1 MYSLRRAVGFT
12 SRSPLCAIRLFAST
26 HFGYQTVDEA
36 EKQAKVDKVFTGVA
50 GKYDIMNDAMS
61 AGIHRI
67 WKNFFVY
74 RMFPTTNLSFLDVCG
89 GTGDIALRIAKY
101 SKNIENPSSP
111 TMPKITVCDI
121 NRQMIEVGKMKAN
134 KSSYHPLVNWV
145 QGNAE
150 NLPFK
155 DNQFDVYTVAFGI
168 RNCTHV
174 DKVLEE
180 AYRVLKPGGR
190 FFCLEF
196 SRVSNSMLRIIYDVY
211 SMQIIPLIGKVVA
224 NDWHSYRYLVESIRR
239 FPSQYEYAGMIE
251 DAGFRNVQFTNY
263 TFGVA
268 AVHMGLKPICD
279 DYNDF

>member
-1 MYSLRRAVGFT
+1 MNALRRFANSVAPSSLKL
-12 SRSPLCAIRLFAST
+12 SRVFAST
-26 HFGYQTVDEA
+26 HFGFQTVDET

-50 GKYDIMNDAMS
+50 TKYDLMNDAMS

-67 WKNFFVY
+67 WKNFFVH
-74 RMFPTTNLSFLDVCG
+74 RIMPTSNLSFLDVCG
-89 GTGDIALRIAKY
+89 GTGDIALRIAKF
-101 SKNIENPSSP
+101 SKNVVDASGN

-121 NRQMIEVGKMKAN
+121 NEAMMTVGMEKA
-134 KSSYHPLVNWV
+134 SQAGIAGINWV

-150 NLPFK
+150 SLPFE
-155 DNQFDVYTVAFGI
+155 DNNFDVYTAAFGI

-180 AYRVLKPGGR
+180 AHRVLRPGGR

-196 SRVSNSMLRIIYDVY
+196 SRVNNFALRKLYDLY
-211 SMQIIPLIGKVVA
+211 SMEIIPVIGKVVA

-239 FPSQYEYAGMIE
+239 FPCQEEFAAMIE
-251 DAGFRNVQFTNY
+251 DVGFRNVQFTNY

-268 AVHMGLKPICD
+268 AVHMGVK
-279 DYNDF
+279 

>member
-1 MYSLRRAVGFT
+1 MDSLRRVVGFVI
-12 SRSPLCAIRLFAST
+12 RSPLRVTRFFAST
-26 HFGYQTVDEA
+26 HFGYQTVDET
-36 EKQAKVDKVFTGVA
+36 EKQARVDKVFTGVA
-50 GKYDIMNDAMS
+50 RKYDLMNDAMS

-74 RMFPTTNLSFLDVCG
+74 RMMPTANLSFLDVCG
-89 GTGDIALRIAKY
+89 GTGDIAMRIAKF
-101 SKNIENPSSP
+101 SKNIENPSGS

-121 NRQMIEVGKMKAN
+121 NRQMIEVGKEKAN
-134 KSSYHPLVNWV
+134 QAGITEINWV

-150 NLPFK
+150 NLPFE

-196 SRVSNSMLRIIYDVY
+196 SRVNNVVLRTLYDAY
-211 SMQIIPLIGKVVA
+211 SMQIIPMMGKVVA

-239 FPSQYEYAGMIE
+239 FPNQYEYAGMIE
-251 DAGFRNVQFTNY
+251 DAGFRSVQFTNY

-268 AVHMGLKPICD
+268 AVHMGVK
-279 DYNDF
+279 